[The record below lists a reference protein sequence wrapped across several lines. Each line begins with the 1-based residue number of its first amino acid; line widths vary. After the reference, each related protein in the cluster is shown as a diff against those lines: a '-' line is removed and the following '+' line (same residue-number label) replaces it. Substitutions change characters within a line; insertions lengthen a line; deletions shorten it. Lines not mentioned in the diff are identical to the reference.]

1 MTGGRNLERDVHD
14 SLLSVAA
21 QTQAS
26 GELIDRLITEAKTR
40 PAPSRQSHGRMWL
53 APLLVAA
60 AVVVVAAGTLTAVA
74 FSNDRHPA
82 EHPTAPIV
90 TTQPN
95 PAPVVPT
102 TPAALKPSLTPTHA
116 PSSVPSSNRAP
127 GGLNST
133 TTGPARSTT
142 AAGVATQVVVVRP
155 IAATGKLAANFS
167 VGASARN
174 SVDCTTSVEASP
186 AAVDNNIIFCAPDSA
201 YAVACWTASYQAGSL
216 LCLQDPWNTTLTAVT
231 VASPPPDRQAPA
243 TPHPLGLVLDDGD
256 HCLLRDGGA
265 WAARHD
271 PTEYGTYSCAK
282 DGVIW
287 GPEGSDGIT
296 RSAATWTVRT
306 GPTSGT
312 GALTAHTVRT
322 AYFVGAAP

>member
-1 MTGGRNLERDVHD
+1 MTGGRNLESDVHD

-26 GELIDRLITEAKTR
+26 GELIDRLITDAKTR
-40 PAPSRQSHGRMWL
+40 PAPSRRSQARTWL

-60 AVVVVAAGTLTAVA
+60 AVVVIATGTLTAVA
-74 FSNDRHPA
+74 LSDDRHPA
-82 EHPTAPIV
+82 NQSTAPIG

-95 PAPVVPT
+95 PAPVLPT
-102 TPAALKPSLTPTHA
+102 TPAALNPSLTPTHA
-116 PSSVPSSNRAP
+116 LPSAPSSNQAP

-133 TTGPARSTT
+133 TTGPAKSTT
-142 AAGVATQVVVVRP
+142 AAGAGTQVVVVRP

-174 SVDCTTSVEASP
+174 SVDCTTFVEPSP

-216 LCLQDPWNTTLTAVT
+216 LCLQNPWNTTLTAVA
-231 VASPPPDRQAPA
+231 VASPPPHPQAPA
-243 TPHPLGLVLDDGD
+243 TPHPLGLTLDDGD

-282 DGVIW
+282 DGAIW
-287 GPEGSDGIT
+287 APDGSDGIA
-296 RSAATWTVRT
+296 RSSATWTVHT

-312 GALTAHTVRT
+312 GGLTAHTVRT
-322 AYFVGAAP
+322 AYFVGEAP